1 MSVCVEGRKGVCDDC
16 FLEAAYLSSPGI
28 ERELTR
34 DFHFTRYLG
43 SRVIVKFIRPVNG
56 KRVYKCTLK
65 DYDAGLITVEFD
77 EGGGMSFE
85 KKEASFVKLD
95 DFDM

>member
-1 MSVCVEGRKGVCDDC
+1 M
-16 FLEAAYLSSPGI
+16 
-28 ERELTR
+28 
-34 DFHFTRYLG
+34 
-43 SRVIVKFIRPVNG
+43 IVKFIRPVNG

-85 KKEASFVKLD
+85 KKELRL
-95 DFDM
+95 

>member
-1 MSVCVEGRKGVCDDC
+1 M
-16 FLEAAYLSSPGI
+16 
-28 ERELTR
+28 
-34 DFHFTRYLG
+34 
-43 SRVIVKFIRPVNG
+43 IVKFIRPVNG